1 MLNELIIHN
10 LAVIERIEVS
20 FAPGFNV
27 LTGETGA
34 GKSIIVDALGLLLGQ
49 RSRTDLIRTGQEKA
63 GVEAA
68 FNIRTQQQVQ
78 NWLRANDLTN
88 PDDEHLLLVKR
99 ILSRQGRNK
108 VYINGS
114 MASLAQLQELM
125 QPLVAIYGQHEQ
137 QQLQRVENHL
147 RLLDTFGG
155 YATVVEDYRSAF
167 RHWQQL
173 QRTLQQLRAESTE
186 RSDRVDLL
194 LFQSNELREAE
205 IVAGQ
210 YAELEQEHLRLQ
222 HGERLSSVTRKGYT
236 TLYAA
241 KGAICE
247 QLGTLKDELEGILKI
262 DPRLGSAFTA
272 VSDAIYSLEDAALQ
286 LRDHADAVIFDSQRQ
301 QEVEQRLA
309 LLQGLRR
316 KYAADEAGLILK
328 LKQMDAELA
337 RLDNSAAEIQELE
350 QKLEQSRQLLE
361 HAGAQLTESRTA
373 VARQLQDALRLE
385 LEGLAMANARFEV
398 RFTPRTQPGADG
410 MEEAEFYFSANPGQA
425 LRPLAATA
433 SGGELSRVMLALRK
447 AAPGSDTLGT
457 VVFDEVDAGIG
468 GEAAT
473 AVGQRL
479 YDVAERSQVLCVTH
493 LPQVAAF
500 ATTQF
505 RIEKVVKDAQTS
517 TRVQYL
523 NSEQRVSELARML
536 GGTYSGQL
544 SIEHARA
551 LLQHSARH
559 STQPNQGDK

>member
-10 LAVIERIEVS
+10 LAVIERTEVC

-49 RSRTDLIRTGQEKA
+49 RSRTDLIRTGQEHA

-68 FNIRTQQQVQ
+68 FNIRAQPQVQ
-78 NWLRANDLTN
+78 NWLRDNDLTN

-99 ILSRQGRNK
+99 VLSRQGRNK
-108 VYINGS
+108 VYVNGS
-114 MASLAQLQELM
+114 MASLTQLQELM

-147 RLLDTFGG
+147 RLLDAFGG
-155 YATVVEDYRSAF
+155 CGSVAGDYRTVF

-173 QRTLQQLRAESTE
+173 QRTLQQLRAASAE
-186 RSDRVDLL
+186 RRDRMDML
-194 LFQSNELREAE
+194 LFQSHELREAG
-205 IVAGQ
+205 VKAGE
-210 YAELEQEHLRLQ
+210 YVELEQEHLLLR
-222 HGERLSSVTRKGYT
+222 HGERLSSITRKGYT

-241 KGAICE
+241 NGAICE
-247 QLGTLKDELEGILKI
+247 QLGTLKGDLEGILKI
-262 DPRLGSAFTA
+262 DPRLGSALTA
-272 VSDAIYSLEDAALQ
+272 VSDAMYGLEDAALQ
-286 LRDHADAVIFDSQRQ
+286 LRDHADTVVFDSQRQ
-301 QEVEQRLA
+301 HEVEQRLA
-309 LLQGLRR
+309 MLQGLRR

-328 LKQMDAELA
+328 LEQMDAELE
-337 RLDNSAAEIQELE
+337 RLDNSAAQIQGLEQELE
-350 QKLEQSRQLLE
+350 QSKQVLEQ
-361 HAGAQLTESRTA
+361 AGTRLSEVRAA
-373 VARQLQDALRLE
+373 AAKQLQDALHLE
-385 LEGLAMANARFEV
+385 LKGLAMAHARFEV
-398 RFTPRTQPGADG
+398 RFTPRAQPGVDG
-410 MEEAEFYFSANPGQA
+410 MEEAEFHFSANPGQE

-479 YDVAERSQVLCVTH
+479 RDVAARSQVLCVTH

-505 RIEKVVKDAQTS
+505 RIEKVVEDEQTS
-517 TRVQYL
+517 TRVQRL
-523 NSEQRVSELARML
+523 EGEQRAGELARML
-536 GGTYSGQL
+536 GGTYSGQQ

-551 LLQHSARH
+551 LLQHSAKY
-559 STQPNQGDK
+559 TAQLGG

>member
-10 LAVIERIEVS
+10 LAVIERTEVS

-49 RSRTDLIRTGQEKA
+49 RSRTDLIRTGQENA

-68 FNIRTQQQVQ
+68 FNIRTQPQVQ
-78 NWLRANDLTN
+78 NWLQTNDLTN
-88 PDDEHLLLVKR
+88 PDTAHLLLVKR

-114 MASLAQLQELM
+114 MASLTQLQELM

-147 RLLDTFGG
+147 RLLDAFGG
-155 YATVVEDYRSAF
+155 CGTAAGEYRTAF

-173 QRTLQQLRAESTE
+173 QRTLQQLRVESAE
-186 RSDRVDLL
+186 RRDRMDLL
-194 LFQSNELREAE
+194 LFQSRELREAE
-205 IVAGQ
+205 IKAGE
-210 YAELEQEHLRLQ
+210 YAELEQEHLLLR
-222 HGERLSSVTRKGYT
+222 HGERLSSVTRTGYT
-236 TLYAA
+236 LLYAA
-241 KGAICE
+241 NGAICE
-247 QLGTLKDELEGILKI
+247 QLGTLKGELEGILKI
-262 DPRLGSAFTA
+262 DPRLEAALTA
-272 VSDAIYSLEDAALQ
+272 VSDAMYGLEDAALQ
-286 LRDHADAVIFDSQRQ
+286 LRDHADTVVFDPQRQ

-309 LLQGLRR
+309 MLQGLRR

-328 LKQMDAELA
+328 LEQMDAERE

-350 QKLEQSRQLLE
+350 QELEQSRQILE
-361 HAGAQLTESRTA
+361 GAGARLTE
-373 VARQLQDALRLE
+373 ARIAAAKQLQEALHRE
-385 LEGLAMANARFEV
+385 LEGLAMARARFEV
-398 RFTPRTQPGADG
+398 RFTPRAQPGVDG
-410 MEEAEFYFSANPGQA
+410 MEEAEFYFSANPGQG

-479 YDVAERSQVLCVTH
+479 RDVAARSQVLCVTH

-505 RIEKVVKDAQTS
+505 HIEKVVEDEQTS
-517 TRVQYL
+517 TRVQHL
-523 NSEQRVSELARML
+523 EGEQRVSELARML
-536 GGTYSGQL
+536 GGTYSGQQ

-551 LLQHSARH
+551 LLQHSAQYTA
-559 STQPNQGDK
+559 SPEG

>member
-10 LAVIERIEVS
+10 LAVIERTEVS

-34 GKSIIVDALGLLLGQ
+34 GKSILVDALGLLLGQ
-49 RSRTDLIRTGQEKA
+49 RSRTDLIRTGQESA

-68 FNIRTQQQVQ
+68 FSIRSQPQVQ
-78 NWLRANDLTN
+78 NWLQANDLTN

-108 VYINGS
+108 VYVNGS
-114 MASLAQLQELM
+114 MASLTQLQELM

-155 YATVVEDYRSAF
+155 CGSLAEDYRTTF

-173 QRTLQQLRAESTE
+173 ERALQQLQAESAE
-186 RSDRVDLL
+186 RRDRMDLL
-194 LFQSNELREAE
+194 LFQSNELREAG
-205 IVAGQ
+205 VKAGES
-210 YAELEQEHLRLQ
+210 AELEQEHLLLR

-247 QLGTLKDELEGILKI
+247 QLGTLKGELEGILKI
-262 DPRLGSAFTA
+262 DPHLGSALTA
-272 VSDAIYSLEDAALQ
+272 VSDAMYGLEDAALQ
-286 LRDHADAVIFDSQRQ
+286 LRDRADAVVFDSERQ
-301 QEVEQRLA
+301 QEVEQRMA
-309 LLQGLRR
+309 MLQGLRR
-316 KYAADEAGLILK
+316 KYAADEVGLMLK
-328 LKQMDAELA
+328 LEQMDAELE
-337 RLDNSAAEIQELE
+337 RMDNSAAEIQSLE
-350 QKLEQSRQLLE
+350 QALHQSRQVLE
-361 HAGAQLTESRTA
+361 KAGALLTEARGTA
-373 VARQLQDALRLE
+373 AKHLQEALYLE
-385 LEGLAMANARFEV
+385 LEGLAMPRARFEA
-398 RFTPRTQPGADG
+398 RFTPRTQPGVDG
-410 MEEAEFYFSANPGQA
+410 MEEAEFFFSANPGQG
-425 LRPLAATA
+425 LRPLAVTA

-447 AAPGSDTLGT
+447 AAPGSDTLST

-473 AVGQRL
+473 AVGQCLR
-479 YDVAERSQVLCVTH
+479 DVAGRSQVLCVTH

-505 RIEKVVKDAQTS
+505 RIEKVVEDEQTS
-517 TRVQYL
+517 TRVQSL
-523 NSEQRVSELARML
+523 EAEQRVSELARML
-536 GGTYSGQL
+536 GGTYSGQQGL
-544 SIEHARA
+544 EHARA
-551 LLQHSARH
+551 LLQHSAQR
-559 STQPNQGDK
+559 SV